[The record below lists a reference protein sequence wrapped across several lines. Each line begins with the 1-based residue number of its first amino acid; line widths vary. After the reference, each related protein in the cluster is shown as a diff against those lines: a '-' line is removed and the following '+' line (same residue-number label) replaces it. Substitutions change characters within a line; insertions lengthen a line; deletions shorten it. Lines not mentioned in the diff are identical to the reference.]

1 MLLLLGSKIYT
12 FSMSDSPNVWI
23 FITSTSHIGK
33 LLVSHEFG
41 VNFKEIKFSNIY
53 VTKRIVQ
60 SADTVRPMIKQIKTV
75 TTETDSPL
83 QNVIRFSK
91 IEGIGQKTF
100 LKLKIFTDLQNDVAI
115 DPDWKIY
122 FGSRSTHSKNFTI
135 QFLSLSSV
143 QHCWLHNK
151 LNLTLKCH

>member
-1 MLLLLGSKIYT
+1 M
-12 FSMSDSPNVWI
+12 
-23 FITSTSHIGK
+23 
-33 LLVSHEFG
+33 
-41 VNFKEIKFSNIY
+41 
-53 VTKRIVQ
+53 Q

-115 DPDWKIY
+115 DPD
-122 FGSRSTHSKNFTI
+122 
-135 QFLSLSSV
+135 
-143 QHCWLHNK
+143 
-151 LNLTLKCH
+151 